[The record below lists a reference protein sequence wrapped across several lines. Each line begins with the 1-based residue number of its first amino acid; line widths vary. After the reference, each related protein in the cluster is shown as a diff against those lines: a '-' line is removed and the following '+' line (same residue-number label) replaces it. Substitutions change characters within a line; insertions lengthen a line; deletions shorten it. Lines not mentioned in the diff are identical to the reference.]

1 MDRFDD
7 EHRRIKRPDGTWIGS
22 MMNIVESNDP
32 TLVGRTGLV
41 LDETKNTLVMLE
53 KDSQIR
59 IGKASIKFTLDNSD
73 VVVQGAL
80 VGQRPEDRTNR
91 KYRMA

>member
-1 MDRFDD
+1 MT
-7 EHRRIKRPDGTWIGS
+7 IYNSTWIGS

-32 TLVGRTGLV
+32 TLIGRSGLV

-53 KDSQIR
+53 KDSSVR
-59 IGKASIKFTLDNSD
+59 IGKSSIKFTLDNSD

>member
-1 MDRFDD
+1 
-7 EHRRIKRPDGTWIGS
+7 
-22 MMNIVESNDP
+22 MNIVESNDP

-53 KDSQIR
+53 KGSQIR
-59 IGKASIKFTLDNSD
+59 IGKAGIKFTLDNSD